1 MRFEARTNDGGM
13 TFSGRYAAPDAGL
26 DLVRPEDE
34 VGRFDRSYVGQIV
47 LLRWLITLVYPA
59 IVLAGLIPMYP
70 LALLG
75 SAGWVAATSVLATWH
90 WRQSRP
96 VPWYDSSYLFLDSLA
111 VTFGVLASANLGF
124 PIWLTYFMIMNRG
137 SAECSTRFSILFN
150 FWCLGSYLFCV
161 AVLSATGWYAASMGV
176 VVVTGVMMLFIGLD
190 LTMTFTGSRR
200 LRSYIRRLAVTDSL
214 TGLANRR
221 QLFDLLGR
229 FDLSSG
235 PLAVFVLDVDNFK
248 GWNDRY
254 GHLSG
259 DQLLV
264 RLARVLERRFPDAV
278 VVSRYGGDEFVV
290 LDRRDPDAVAAMVAQ
305 LMTELCDENIQASA
319 GVAVAPHHE
328 SSPDAAL
335 AAADDCLRAAKRAG
349 KACVVS
355 PDGELAG
362 PRSSRVPAP
371 WSSNG
376 KGRGNNRGPGAQRS

>member
-1 MRFEARTNDGGM
+1 M
-13 TFSGRYAAPDAGL
+13 TLSGRRAAPDAGL
-26 DLVRPEDE
+26 DLVRSEDE

-59 IVLAGLIPMYP
+59 IVLAGLIPMHP

-90 WRQSRP
+90 WRQNRP
-96 VPWYDSSYLFLDSLA
+96 VPWYDSSYLFLDSLS

-124 PIWLTYFMIMNRG
+124 PIWLTYFMLMNRG
-137 SAECSTRFSILFN
+137 SAERSTRFSTFFN
-150 FWCLGSYLFCV
+150 SWCLGSYLFCV
-161 AVLSATGWYAASMGV
+161 AILSATGWDAPSIGT

-190 LTMTFTGSRR
+190 LTMTFASSRR

-221 QLFDLLGR
+221 QLFDLLAR

-248 GWNDRY
+248 GWNDKY

-278 VVSRYGGDEFVV
+278 TVSRYGGDEFVV
-290 LDRRDPDAVAAMVAQ
+290 LERCDLAGIPAIVEA
-305 LMTELCDENIQASA
+305 LMKDLCDENIPSSV

-328 SSPDAAL
+328 PSPDAAL

-349 KACVVS
+349 KARVVS
-355 PDGELAG
+355 PDGELVG
-362 PRSSRVPAP
+362 PRSSRVRRALVE
-371 WSSNG
+371 
-376 KGRGNNRGPGAQRS
+376 

>member
-1 MRFEARTNDGGM
+1 MRSDARTNDGGM
-13 TFSGRYAAPDAGL
+13 TFSGRHAAPDAGL

-47 LLRWLITLVYPA
+47 FLRWLITLVYPA
-59 IVLAGLIPMYP
+59 IVLAGLIPMHP

-90 WRQSRP
+90 WRQNRP
-96 VPWYDSSYLFLDSLA
+96 VPWYDSSYLFLDSLS
-111 VTFGVLASANLGF
+111 VTFGVLASANLSF
-124 PIWLTYFMIMNRG
+124 PIWLTYFMLMIEG
-137 SAECSTRFSILFN
+137 SAERSTRFAIFFN
-150 FWCLGSYLFCV
+150 SWCLGSYLFCV
-161 AVLSATGWYAASMGV
+161 SVLSATGWYAPSMGA

-190 LTMTFTGSRR
+190 LTLTFTGSRR
-200 LRSYIRRLAVTDSL
+200 LRSYIRRLAVTDPL

-221 QLFDLLGR
+221 QLFDHLAR

-248 GWNDRY
+248 AWNDRH

-278 VVSRYGGDEFVV
+278 VVSRFGGDEFVV
-290 LDRRDPDAVAAMVAQ
+290 LDRRDPDAVAAMCAQ
-305 LMTELCDENIQASA
+305 LMKALCDENIPASA

-328 SSPDAAL
+328 PSPDAAL
-335 AAADDCLRAAKRAG
+335 AAADDCLRAAKRSG

-355 PDGELAG
+355 PDGELVA
-362 PRSSRVPAP
+362 PRSSRVPRALV
-371 WSSNG
+371 
-376 KGRGNNRGPGAQRS
+376 K